1 MNRLIIV
8 LFSLSLLSGCSTMNV
23 TTDYWPEADFS
34 SFKTF
39 QYKDSGNTFART
51 VPLAHRRIV
60 SGIKNE
66 MASAG
71 LREANAD
78 PDLYVTYYGEK
89 NKTIQLQTVG
99 WEYHY
104 PTYWHRRSP
113 PPRHAVSRSRHTTT
127 SGVTIR
133 EKSIIIDMWDAGN
146 KELVWRAEISDT
158 LSDNPERN
166 TANINRGLSRAFEN
180 FPPAS
185 SK

>member
-8 LFSLSLLSGCSTMNV
+8 LLSLWLLTGCSTMNV

-60 SGIKNE
+60 SGIENE

-78 PDLYVTYYGEK
+78 PDLYVTY
-89 NKTIQLQTVG
+89 
-99 WEYHY
+99 
-104 PTYWHRRSP
+104 
-113 PPRHAVSRSRHTTT
+113 
-127 SGVTIR
+127 
-133 EKSIIIDMWDAGN
+133 
-146 KELVWRAEISDT
+146 
-158 LSDNPERN
+158 
-166 TANINRGLSRAFEN
+166 
-180 FPPAS
+180 
-185 SK
+185 